1 MLYKE
6 NAEGKSVGG
15 GATILEEWSLI
26 ILGILCPQNSSG
38 AKGLLFWIL

>member
-15 GATILEEWSLI
+15 GATILNKVEELEEMI
-26 ILGILCPQNSSG
+26 TFLSG
-38 AKGLLFWIL
+38 VQ